1 MNIIVY
7 GSSNEKIC
15 PLCKSE
21 QLEEDTKRMEI
32 FCRSCGCV
40 CFDTTLLT
48 IEQKIQ
54 MADFDRKKIN
64 FSGENGELENDL
76 YSFKYE
82 K

>member
-15 PLCKSE
+15 PLCESK

-40 CFDTTLLT
+40 CFDTTLPT
-48 IEQKIQ
+48 MQQKIQ
-54 MADFDRKKIN
+54 MADFDRKFKN
-64 FSGENGELENDL
+64 KFSAENEDLQNEL
-76 YSFKYE
+76 YSFKY
-82 K
+82 